1 MVLFQGGDVQF
12 LAFKYIIMLLDFC
25 LVVVASL
32 DTL

>member
-1 MVLFQGGDVQF
+1 VVLFQGGDVQF
-12 LAFKYIIMLLDFC
+12 LAFQYVVMLLNFY